1 MDRQQILSRVALL
14 IPLVLSLT
22 VHEWAHAFA
31 AHKLGDD
38 TPEREGRLTLN
49 PLAHIDLVGTILLPL
64 MGVPFGWAKP
74 VRFNPN
80 RFDRRWSLRTG
91 DVIVSAAGPL
101 SNFVLA
107 LLCAIVLG
115 VMFRLR
121 PELYLSMALD
131 RTPPPLVALVQM
143 GLISNLA
150 LGVFNLLPIPP
161 LDGSR
166 IVGRYIPRRFE
177 AAWDSLLRAGPLVLL
192 GVLVLSN
199 VLGFSLIGRPVRAL
213 AEQCMR
219 LVMVIA
225 G

>member
-1 MDRQQILSRVALL
+1 MDRQHLLTRVTML
-14 IPLVLSLT
+14 IPLVLSLS

-49 PLAHIDLVGTILLPL
+49 PLAHIDLFGTVLLPL

-80 RFDRRWSLRTG
+80 RFDRKWSQRTG

-101 SNFVLA
+101 SNFTLA
-107 LLCAIVLG
+107 LLCAVAMG
-115 VMFRLR
+115 VMFRVR
-121 PELYLSMALD
+121 PELYLSMVLD
-131 RTPPPLVALVQM
+131 RPSPALALVQM
-143 GLISNLA
+143 GFVSNLA

-166 IVGRYIPRRFE
+166 IVARYVPARFE
-177 AAWDSLLRAGPLVLL
+177 KQWEAFKRSGPMVLL
-192 GVLVLSN
+192 GLLLLSN
-199 VLGFSLIGRPVRAL
+199 VAGFSLIARPVRAL
-213 AEQCMR
+213 SEPLLR
-219 LVMVIA
+219 LVMAIA

>member
-1 MDRQQILSRVALL
+1 MDRQHLLTRVTML
-14 IPLVLSLT
+14 IPLVLSLS

-38 TPEREGRLTLN
+38 TPEREGAPHAQPPRAPR
-49 PLAHIDLVGTILLPL
+49 PLRHRAAPL

-80 RFDRRWSLRTG
+80 RFDRKWSQRTG

-101 SNFVLA
+101 SNFTLA
-107 LLCAIVLG
+107 LLCAVAMG

-121 PELYLSMALD
+121 PELYLSMVLD
-131 RTPPPLVALVQM
+131 RPSPALALVQM
-143 GLISNLA
+143 GFVSNLA

-166 IVGRYIPRRFE
+166 IVARYVPARFE
-177 AAWDSLLRAGPLVLL
+177 KQWESFERSGPMVLL
-192 GVLVLSN
+192 GLLLLSN
-199 VLGFSLIGRPVRAL
+199 VAGFSLIARPVRAL
-213 AEQCMR
+213 SEPLLR
-219 LVMVIA
+219 LVMAIA